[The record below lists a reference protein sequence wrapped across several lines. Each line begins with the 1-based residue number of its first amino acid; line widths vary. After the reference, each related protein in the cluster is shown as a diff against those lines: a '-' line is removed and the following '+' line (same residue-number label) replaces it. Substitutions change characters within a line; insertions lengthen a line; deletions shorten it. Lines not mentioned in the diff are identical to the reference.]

1 MTRMIR
7 GLAVPRIVRGPDAC
21 LTCRRHGFRCNWGLP
36 TCVTCDKNGYEC
48 IQPISTIGYEDY
60 IRDDD
65 TKQPTAQP
73 ESANKTKRRKN
84 QTKKNKKKSKAEPKT
99 EVKTE
104 IKTKIKTK
112 SRFDD
117 GIIGYRMDLTPIFQT
132 RDPSIPIPEK
142 TATHQCTRQPAP
154 LDASGSESGAES
166 GADTESASASASAS
180 GPVAVSES
188 ISESV
193 PDSESE
199 SSSASASAF
208 TPASN
213 ASSESTFESEFVT
226 RIKRH
231 MYKSQQRELEQTY
244 RHVKRSGSTLSN
256 DVDNDHDYA
265 VYYDY
270 DYDSD
275 PDVLQ
280 DGEDFDSNDGP
291 TDSSFGPVT
300 VSALKSHP
308 DLFDIYMVKN
318 SWQGPGEPPLKTRLD
333 DYISYMKG
341 NHLTPR
347 VHLPLTLLASCDYTA
362 IDTLFYYEKRP
373 ANCCVAEIS
382 DINPVNPKLVRLGYA
397 NPLALQF
404 VIAQRSNH
412 REVSSA
418 ILPTGESA
426 ERFFIDAIAQFGP
439 KIDSYL
445 AGSEHEMSSLFVAST
460 VVALVERARVDKLSQ
475 AYNHP
480 TAAKAILNSLHKL
493 NSEDIFINMPE
504 YLIEYYMHTVS
515 FACVAANPITAAGV
529 PFISAP
535 QLLFVDSLAAKG
547 YLGKLCGSWLDIL
560 ATIPHIFRLGAIM
573 YRRKL
578 GTSAFQDASDEFLNF
593 GNIEDRLM
601 VSAPFKGRDPVYVI
615 GKIALLFKIAA
626 LLYLWSLL
634 DEPLLQD
641 KDSECY
647 DEDAELQ
654 DEDYECEDQNEWRQK
669 MHKVHMKSILE
680 QAQRILP
687 TIPLEEHFNIA
698 LCWPMLIIG
707 CFTKDKRTEEFIE
720 QRLIAIANRF
730 GVGNPLETLFVL
742 KYVWNLPRNKRSPW
756 MIWHYVQNSKCRECT
771 CPKCI
776 PLLF

>member
-1 MTRMIR
+1 MTRMMR

-48 IQPISTIGYEDY
+48 IQPISAIGYEDY
-60 IRDDD
+60 IRNDDA
-65 TKQPTAQP
+65 KQTTTLP
-73 ESANKTKRRKN
+73 ESASNANQRKSKAKKK
-84 QTKKNKKKSKAEPKT
+84 KKNKKKAEPKT
-99 EVKTE
+99 EAKTE
-104 IKTKIKTK
+104 IKTK

-154 LDASGSESGAES
+154 LYASGLESGVAF
-166 GADTESASASASAS
+166 GVGTESTSSS
-180 GPVAVSES
+180 GPVAVSEPT
-188 ISESV
+188 SESA

-199 SSSASASAF
+199 PCSASESTSTSASTIVSGSAL
-208 TPASN
+208 SD
-213 ASSESTFESEFVT
+213 STFESEFVT

-231 MYKSQQRELEQTY
+231 MYKSQQRELEHTHRY
-244 RHVKRSGSTLSN
+244 VKRSDPTSS
-256 DVDNDHDYA
+256 DDADKDHDYA

-270 DYDSD
+270 DYDTD

-280 DGEDFDSNDGP
+280 DEEDLDPDDGP
-291 TDSSFGPVT
+291 TDLAFGPIT
-300 VSALKSHP
+300 LSTLKSHP
-308 DLFDIYMVKN
+308 QLSDIYMVKN
-318 SWQGPGEPPLKTRLD
+318 SWQGPGEPPLKTRID
-333 DYISYMKG
+333 DYITYMKE

-347 VHLPLTLLASCDYTA
+347 VPLPLTLLASCDYTA
-362 IDTLFYYEKRP
+362 SDTLFYYENRP
-373 ANCCVAEIS
+373 ANCCVAEIP

-397 NPLALQF
+397 SPLALQL
-404 VIAQRSNH
+404 VIAQRANH

-426 ERFFIDAIAQFGP
+426 ERFLIDTIAQFGP

-445 AGSEHEMSSLFVAST
+445 AGSEDEMPSLFIAST
-460 VVALVERARVDKLSQ
+460 VIALVERARVDKLSQ

-480 TAAKAILNSLHKL
+480 TAAKAILNRLHSLD
-493 NSEDIFINMPE
+493 SEEIFINMPE
-504 YLIEYYMHTVS
+504 CLIEYYMHTVS
-515 FACVAANPITAAGV
+515 FACIAANPITAAGV
-529 PFISAP
+529 PFITAP

-578 GTSAFQDASDEFLNF
+578 GTSTFQDASGDFLNF
-593 GNIEDRLM
+593 GDIEDRLM
-601 VSAPFKGRDPVYVI
+601 ASAPCSNGDPI
-615 GKIALLFKIAA
+615 HTIDKIAFLFKIAA

-641 KDSECY
+641 QGIECY

-654 DEDYECEDQNEWRQK
+654 DEDFECDDQNEWRQK
-669 MHKVHMKSILE
+669 MHKVTMKSMLK
-680 QAQRILP
+680 QAERILP
-687 TIPLEEHFNIA
+687 TIPVEDNLNLA
-698 LCWPMLIIG
+698 LCWPMLIMG
-707 CFTKDKRTEEFIE
+707 CFTKNKDTEKFIE
-720 QRLIAIANRF
+720 QRLIAIVNQF
-730 GVGNPLETLFVL
+730 GVGNPLETLFVS
-742 KYVWNLPRNKRSPW
+742 KYLWNIPVNRRSPW
-756 MIWHYVQNSKCRECT
+756 MIWHYIQNSRCRECT

-776 PLLF
+776 PFLF

>member
-1 MTRMIR
+1 MTRMMR

-48 IQPISTIGYEDY
+48 IQPISAIGYDDY
-60 IRDDD
+60 IRNDDA
-65 TKQPTAQP
+65 KQPTTQP
-73 ESANKTKRRKN
+73 ESASNANQRKSKAKKK
-84 QTKKNKKKSKAEPKT
+84 KKNKNKAEPKA
-99 EVKTE
+99 EAKTE
-104 IKTKIKTK
+104 IKTK

-154 LDASGSESGAES
+154 LYASGLEYGVASGVVSGAHTESTSASGPMAVSESTSEPAPDSE
-166 GADTESASASASAS
+166 TEPCSASASASTIES
-180 GPVAVSES
+180 G
-188 ISESV
+188 SV
-193 PDSESE
+193 LSD
-199 SSSASASAF
+199 
-208 TPASN
+208 
-213 ASSESTFESEFVT
+213 STFESEFVT

-231 MYKSQQRELEQTY
+231 MYKSQQRELEHTHRY
-244 RHVKRSGSTLSN
+244 VKRSDSTSSN
-256 DVDNDHDYA
+256 DADKDHDYA

-270 DYDSD
+270 DYDTD

-280 DGEDFDSNDGP
+280 DEEDLDPDDGP
-291 TDSSFGPVT
+291 TDLAFGPIT
-300 VSALKSHP
+300 LSTLKSHP
-308 DLFDIYMVKN
+308 QLSDIYMVKN
-318 SWQGPGEPPLKTRLD
+318 SWQGPGEPPLKTRID
-333 DYISYMKG
+333 DYITYMKE
-341 NHLTPR
+341 NHLTSR
-347 VHLPLTLLASCDYTA
+347 VPLPLTLLASCDYTA
-362 IDTLFYYEKRP
+362 SDTLFYYENRP
-373 ANCCVAEIS
+373 VNCCVAEIT

-397 NPLALQF
+397 NPLALQL
-404 VIAQRSNH
+404 VIAQRANH

-445 AGSEHEMSSLFVAST
+445 AGSEDEMPSLFLAST
-460 VVALVERARVDKLSQ
+460 FIALVERARVDKLSQ

-480 TAAKAILNSLHKL
+480 TAAKAILNSLHSL
-493 NSEDIFINMPE
+493 DSEAIFINMPE
-504 YLIEYYMHTVS
+504 CLIEYYMHTVS

-529 PFISAP
+529 PFITAP

-573 YRRKL
+573 YCRKL
-578 GTSAFQDASDEFLNF
+578 GTSTFQDASDEFLNF
-593 GNIEDRLM
+593 GDIEARLM
-601 VSAPFKGRDPVYVI
+601 VSAPCGNGDPIYTI
-615 GKIALLFKIAA
+615 DKIAFLFKIAA

-641 KDSECY
+641 QDIESF

-654 DEDYECEDQNEWRQK
+654 DEDFECDDQNEWRQK
-669 MHKVHMKSILE
+669 MHKVTMKSMLK
-680 QAQRILP
+680 QAERILP
-687 TIPLEEHFNIA
+687 TIPLGDNLNLA
-698 LCWPMLIIG
+698 LSWPMLIMG
-707 CFTKDKRTEEFIE
+707 CFTKNNDTEKFIE

-742 KYVWNLPRNKRSPW
+742 KYIWNIPVPGVRLSEMYTLSLLNK
-756 MIWHYVQNSKCRECT
+756 E
-771 CPKCI
+771 
-776 PLLF
+776 LGLF